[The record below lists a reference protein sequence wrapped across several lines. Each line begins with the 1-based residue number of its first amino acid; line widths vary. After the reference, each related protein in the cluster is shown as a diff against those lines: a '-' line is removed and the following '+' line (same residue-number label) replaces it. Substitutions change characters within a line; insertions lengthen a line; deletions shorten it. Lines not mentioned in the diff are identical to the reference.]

1 MQRRSESFWHRFK
14 ISNAYGQLIAL
25 IFVPIMILS
34 LAGTFLVLQETSRSM
49 QTQQITAASAV
60 LTRYQKTASILLKL
74 DKSTVRRQAEAQHI
88 LQYILNEPDVIR
100 TALVDI
106 HGRTHLSVGHRNQS
120 DWPKLPVNNNF
131 FGPIDNGQNHIYGMR
146 IGYAEQGPVWLMI
159 EMDNKPLTL
168 AKYRVWLVLVVTG
181 LLTLLLLLL
190 CLNFYARR
198 WIAPMYEIRLQL
210 QRMNADSLGKSFQT
224 NSTGE
229 LALLQKDIATLLRR
243 LNFSFL
249 ELKEHTEQTE
259 DDLRKTLDTLEVQ
272 NITYKKARDQA
283 ISANQSKSVFLAN
296 ISHELRT
303 PLNSIDGFIHLML
316 RRGQLNDENQMYV
329 QTIRKSSAHLLALIN
344 DVLDFSK
351 IDAGKLELE
360 VANFNLEEAIFDVM
374 DMLSPLASEKQID
387 MAIYY
392 DHDLPFQ
399 VCGDALR
406 FKQVLTNLVSN
417 AIKFTPEGEIIVR
430 TRLEHQEANRITMH
444 CTVQDSGIGVS
455 GTDRKKLFASFSQ
468 GDTSVTRQF
477 GGTGLGLAISKQL
490 VQLMHGQIG
499 FEDNQERN
507 PTEKGATFWFNV
519 QFDLPNDQPEL
530 STSLAQFNVLS
541 HIAHPATANI
551 LKQYLEDYEAQHHE
565 SSSTLDL
572 FSRLKQFNE
581 LGEKA
586 WVIVDHSGDLDALL
600 QEIRT
605 RYQGNLAIYGY
616 QMLLDPQVLQTHHA
630 IALNQPLSRQNL
642 LKLFFNQTQTINTPV
657 FNGQG
662 LHVLAVDDHLPN
674 LVVLEALLNE
684 LNVEVTTA
692 LNGQTALN
700 RIQERLDQDK
710 PLFDL
715 VFMDI
720 QMPVM
725 SGPETTQAIRGMEH
739 HATQTNQ
746 LPIIALTAH
755 AMSDEKEN
763 LLHAG
768 FNDYVTKPIQLEQL
782 IQILATWTKA
792 ENLQTMD
799 GFANSNLNNTLN
811 NSLNNSLNNIP
822 ANNALSNAEST
833 VHTANT
839 SSQSQIKH
847 HADDII
853 LDWNLSLQL
862 AANKVDLAKDLL
874 RMLID
879 SFDEEQHEMQQ
890 LIELEDFPQLE
901 QNLHRIYG
909 ATRYVG
915 TPQLQ
920 KLTGE
925 FEQFVST
932 LRKKQRPADDDFIE
946 QVLHRYKVLL
956 EAMAHVRLAAQEY
969 LAE

>member
-1 MQRRSESFWHRFK
+1 MQQRSESFWHRFK

-25 IFVPIMILS
+25 IFLPIMILA
-34 LAGTFLVLQETSRSM
+34 LAGAYIVLQETSRSM
-49 QTQQITAASAV
+49 QSQQITAASAV

-74 DKSTVRRQAEAQHI
+74 DHTSIAKHAEAQHI
-88 LQYILNEPDVIR
+88 LQYMLNEPDVIR
-100 TALVDI
+100 AALVNV
-106 HGRTHLSVGHRNQS
+106 HGMAQISVGHRNHRAWPAFPVDS
-120 DWPKLPVNNNF
+120 DF
-131 FGPIDNGQNHIYGMR
+131 FGPIQFDDNHIYGMR
-146 IGYAEQGPVWLMI
+146 IGYSAQGPVWLMI
-159 EMDNKPLTL
+159 EMDNQPLTL
-168 AKYRVWLVLVVTG
+168 AKYRVWLVLVATG
-181 LLTLLLLLL
+181 LFTLLLLLL

-316 RRGQLNDENQMYV
+316 RRGQLNDENQLYV

-399 VCGDALR
+399 VCGDILR

-417 AIKFTPEGEIIVR
+417 AIKFTPEGDIIVR
-430 TRLEHQEANRITMH
+430 TRLEHQDANRITMH
-444 CTVQDSGIGVS
+444 CTVQDSGIGLS

-519 QFDLPNDQPEL
+519 QFELPDEQPQLE
-530 STSLAQFNVLS
+530 SVMSQFNVLS
-541 HIAHPATANI
+541 YIAHPATANI
-551 LKQYLEDYEAQHHE
+551 FKQYLEDYDAAHHE
-565 SSSTLDL
+565 CSSILDL
-572 FSRLKQFNE
+572 FSRLKQFNG

-586 WVIVDHSGDLDALL
+586 WVIVDHSSDLDALL

-616 QMLLDPQVLQTHHA
+616 QMLLDPQILQTHQA
-630 IALNQPLSRQNL
+630 LALNQPLSRQNL
-642 LKLFFNQTQTINTPV
+642 LKLFFNQTQTTSAPV

-692 LNGQTALN
+692 LNGQNALN
-700 RIQERLDQDK
+700 RIQERLDKNQ

-739 HATQTNQ
+739 HATQTHQ

-755 AMSDEKEN
+755 AMSDEKEH
-763 LLHAG
+763 LMQAG

-782 IQILATWTKA
+782 MQILSTWTKA
-792 ENLQTMD
+792 DQLQTID
-799 GFANSNLNNTLN
+799 SHVNAP
-811 NSLNNSLNNIP
+811 SLATPEMSIQ
-822 ANNALSNAEST
+822 ST
-833 VHTANT
+833 HYNHIASDHTN
-839 SSQSQIKH
+839 
-847 HADDII
+847 DVI

-862 AANKVDLAKDLL
+862 AANKADLAQDLL

-879 SFDEEQHEMQQ
+879 SFDDEQSDMEQ

-920 KLTGE
+920 QLTGE
-925 FEQFVST
+925 FEQFVSI
-932 LRKKQRPADDDFIE
+932 LRKEQRPADDDFIE
-946 QVLHRYKVLL
+946 QVLQRYNALL
-956 EAMAHVRLAAQEY
+956 EAMSHVRIAAQEY
-969 LAE
+969 L